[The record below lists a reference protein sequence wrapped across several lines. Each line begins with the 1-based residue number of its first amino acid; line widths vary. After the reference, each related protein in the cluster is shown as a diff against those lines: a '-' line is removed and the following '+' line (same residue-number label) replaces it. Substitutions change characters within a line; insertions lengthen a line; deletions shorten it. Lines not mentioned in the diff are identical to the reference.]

1 MFAVQARRG
10 AEMKGELKAGKPSR
24 FYVVSMD
31 NRKARGSGH
40 ERVGEILEAA
50 RELFLQ
56 HGVESVST
64 RQIAMR
70 VGISQTALYVY
81 FKNKGEMLDR
91 LTEGAFRKLGE
102 AMQDVSDRHS
112 NPVDFLRAW
121 VPEYIRFGLKHPD
134 EYRLT
139 FLLRDGRHPGLLPQE
154 QRQTEGLRVFADF
167 QKRLSA
173 AQASGELRSLTASP
187 EALAQSL
194 WAAMHGLVALLL
206 AFSDFDWVKLDA
218 LIHVHTD
225 LLLGGLVTTPNPP
238 QTAAA
243 RSSSV
248 PVGASRPG
256 AKARRRSQIA
266 PTR

>member
-1 MFAVQARRG
+1 
-10 AEMKGELKAGKPSR
+10 MKSAAMAGKPSR
-24 FYVVSMD
+24 FYVVSLD

-64 RQIAMR
+64 RQIAKR

-91 LTEGAFRKLGE
+91 LTEGAFCKLGE
-102 AMQDVSDRHS
+102 AMQDVSERHS
-112 NPVDFLRAW
+112 DPVDFLRAW
-121 VPEYIRFGLKHPD
+121 IPEYVRFGLKHPD

-154 QRQTEGLRVFADF
+154 RRQTEGLKLFSDF
-167 QKRLSA
+167 RERLAA
-173 AQASGELRSLTASP
+173 AQASGALRSSTASP

-206 AFSDFDWVKLDA
+206 AFSDFDWVKLDE
-218 LIHVHTD
+218 LVRVHAD
-225 LLLGGLVTTPNPP
+225 MLLEGLVRTPSPP
-238 QTAAA
+238 QTSVLGSGSAPGGAAG
-243 RSSSV
+243 
-248 PVGASRPG
+248 PET
-256 AKARRRSQIA
+256 KARRRGQSA

>member
-1 MFAVQARRG
+1 
-10 AEMKGELKAGKPSR
+10 MKGAAKAGKPSR
-24 FYVVSMD
+24 FYVVSLD

-56 HGVESVST
+56 HGVENVST
-64 RQIAMR
+64 RQIATR

-91 LTEGAFRKLGE
+91 LTEGAFRDLGE
-102 AMQDVSDRHS
+102 AMKEVSDRH
-112 NPVDFLRAW
+112 NDPVDFLRAW
-121 VPEYIRFGLKHPD
+121 IPEYVRFGLKHPD

-154 QRQTEGLRVFADF
+154 QRQIEGRKVFSDF
-167 QKRLSA
+167 RERLAA
-173 AQASGELRSLTASP
+173 AQASGALRSSTASP
-187 EALAQSL
+187 EALAQSI

-206 AFSDFDWVKLDA
+206 AFSDFDWVKLDE
-218 LIHVHTD
+218 LVRVHAD
-225 LLLGGLVTTPNPP
+225 MLLGGLVAKPDPP
-238 QTAAA
+238 RTAVMNSVSAA
-243 RSSSV
+243 
-248 PVGASRPG
+248 VGAARPG
-256 AKARRRSQIA
+256 AKARRRGQTA

>member
-1 MFAVQARRG
+1 M
-10 AEMKGELKAGKPSR
+10 EDEPKAGKPSR
-24 FYVVSMD
+24 SYVVSLD

-56 HGVESVST
+56 HGIESVST
-64 RQIAMR
+64 RQIATR

-102 AMQDVSDRHS
+102 AMQDVSNRHS
-112 NPVDFLRAW
+112 DPLAFLRAW
-121 VPEYIRFGLKHPD
+121 IPEYIRFGLKHPD

-154 QRQTEGLRVFADF
+154 QRQTEGLTVFSDF
-167 QKRLSA
+167 RERLSA
-173 AQASGELRSLTASP
+173 AQASGALRNSTASP

-206 AFSDFDWVKLDA
+206 AFSDFDWVKLDV
-218 LIHVHTD
+218 LIQVHTD
-225 LLLGGLVTTPNPP
+225 VLWAG
-238 QTAAA
+238 
-243 RSSSV
+243 S
-248 PVGASRPG
+248 
-256 AKARRRSQIA
+256 
-266 PTR
+266 

>member
-1 MFAVQARRG
+1 MRQRQTSRRG
-10 AEMKGELKAGKPSR
+10 STLSRWTTGRHAGPGTSAW
-24 FYVVSMD
+24 
-31 NRKARGSGH
+31 ARSSG
-40 ERVGEILEAA
+40 AA

-56 HGVESVST
+56 HGVENVST
-64 RQIAMR
+64 RQIATR

-91 LTEGAFRKLGE
+91 LTEGAFRNLRE
-102 AMQDVSDRHS
+102 AMQEVSDRHS
-112 NPVDFLRAW
+112 DPVDFLRAW
-121 VPEYIRFGLKHPD
+121 IPEYVRFGLKHPD

-154 QRQTEGLRVFADF
+154 QRQTEGLKVFSSF
-167 QKRLSA
+167 RERLAA
-173 AQASGELRSLTASP
+173 AQASGALRSSTASP

-218 LIHVHTD
+218 LVRVHTD
-225 LLLGGLVTTPNPP
+225 LLLEGLVRMPNPP
-238 QTAAA
+238 QT
-243 RSSSV
+243 SVMGSGSV
-248 PVGASRPG
+248 PGGAAGPE
-256 AKARRRSQIA
+256 AKAGRRRQAA

>member
-1 MFAVQARRG
+1 
-10 AEMKGELKAGKPSR
+10 MKGEPKAGKPSR
-24 FYVVSMD
+24 FYVVSLD

-64 RQIAMR
+64 RQIAAR

-81 FKNKGEMLDR
+81 FKNKGEMLDQ

-102 AMQDVSDRHS
+102 AMQDVSKRNSD
-112 NPVDFLRAW
+112 PVEFLRAW
-121 VPEYIRFGLKHPD
+121 IPEYVRFGLKHPD

-154 QRQTEGLRVFADF
+154 QRQTEGLTVFSNF
-167 QKRLSA
+167 RERLAA
-173 AQASGELRSLTASP
+173 AQASGALRSPTASP

-218 LIHVHTD
+218 LVRVHTD
-225 LLLGGLVTTPNPP
+225 LLLEGLVGMPDPP
-238 QTAAA
+238 RNAVMGSGRAPGGAAA
-243 RSSSV
+243 
-248 PVGASRPG
+248 AE
-256 AKARRRSQIA
+256 AAC
-266 PTR
+266 